1 MIKTH
6 KLLKYLSL
14 VLGVSSILIFIF
26 EFVFLES
33 IRPKMIIFDEITS
46 QEDSQLTWVGMGLLV
61 ILSFY
66 FVSLWRIV
74 RYLRYAEEITFS
86 YVLLLVV
93 GVVSFLF
100 VFADVALLQ
109 DIVKQYK
116 AGLAQPEWSLVYPIM
131 GFQAIVALIFAWL
144 HITGSLSGKQVNT
157 VAKDSNV
164 FMIVQY
170 VGIICG
176 AAGLASNMLG
186 FLCPRSWNPLIHS
199 VIGSLILIFPYGL
212 AIAYWFIIKVN
223 EKDQHLYDEK
233 QMLDVGRSS
242 FLTMI
247 VSSVL
252 MLILYSANFQNLEGI
267 TSVLWLPLF
276 MFTEILLFSLG
287 NIYYSNK
294 SLAQ

>member
-1 MIKTH
+1 MKFLI
-6 KLLKYLSL
+6 L

-26 EFVFLES
+26 EFLFLEG
-33 IRPKMIIFDEITS
+33 IRPRMIIFDEITS
-46 QEDSQLTWVGMGLLV
+46 HEDSQLTWVGMGLLV
-61 ILSFY
+61 ILIYY
-66 FVSLWRIV
+66 FISLWQTV

-86 YVLLLVV
+86 YVLLLVI
-93 GVVSFLF
+93 GVVAFLF
-100 VFADVALLQ
+100 VLSDVALLQ

-131 GFQAIVALIFAWL
+131 GFQAIVALIFTWL
-144 HITGSLSGKQVNT
+144 HITGSFSGMQVNK

-164 FMIVQY
+164 FMVVQY

-176 AAGLASNMLG
+176 AAGLVSNMLG
-186 FLCPRSWNPLIHS
+186 FLCPRSWNPMIHS

-212 AIAYWFIIKVN
+212 TIIYWFIIKVN
-223 EKDQHLYDEK
+223 EKDQRLYDEK

-247 VSSVL
+247 ICSVL
-252 MLILYSANFQNLEGI
+252 MLILYSTNFQNLEGI
-267 TSVLWLPLF
+267 TSVLWFPLF

-294 SLAQ
+294 PLAQ

>member
-131 GFQAIVALIFAWL
+131 
-144 HITGSLSGKQVNT
+144 
-157 VAKDSNV
+157 
-164 FMIVQY
+164 
-170 VGIICG
+170 
-176 AAGLASNMLG
+176 
-186 FLCPRSWNPLIHS
+186 
-199 VIGSLILIFPYGL
+199 
-212 AIAYWFIIKVN
+212 
-223 EKDQHLYDEK
+223 
-233 QMLDVGRSS
+233 
-242 FLTMI
+242 
-247 VSSVL
+247 
-252 MLILYSANFQNLEGI
+252 
-267 TSVLWLPLF
+267 
-276 MFTEILLFSLG
+276 
-287 NIYYSNK
+287 
-294 SLAQ
+294 